1 MAAVLHWRQSPTQTK
16 KKRKKKI
23 TDEESAKH
31 NVLNLQF
38 ADISVMCN
46 MSGNPACGVK
56 ESLNMNIIRVQ
67 CEQRRRSTAALST
80 ALICGQRS
88 GQN

>member
-16 KKRKKKI
+16 KKGKKI

-38 ADISVMCN
+38 ADVSVMCN
-46 MSGNPACGVK
+46 MSGNPACGLK
-56 ESLNMNIIRVQ
+56 SH
-67 CEQRRRSTAALST
+67 
-80 ALICGQRS
+80 
-88 GQN
+88 